1 MLQCSLSLTIRN
13 HDGNI
18 VNQHKKAT
26 SLNYDTNSNNS
37 PAKNSPTNKSPEQHA
52 EFVEQLV
59 TQTVAALNNAKN
71 NPQALATAIQEFLNK
86 ATAANLKPEEMED
99 ILGVNEP
106 SIMDLA
112 DLSEADEDVVID
124 TFESFLNQ

>member
-1 MLQCSLSLTIRN
+1 MRN
-13 HDGNI
+13 HDGNT

-26 SLNYDTNSNNS
+26 SLNYDANSNNS
-37 PAKNSPTNKSPEQHA
+37 PANNSPANKSPEQHA
-52 EFVEQLV
+52 EFVERLV

-71 NPQALATAIQEFLNK
+71 NPQALATAIQEFLTK